1 MSKNNLEPIAVIG
14 IGAIMPGALS
24 KDEFWKNITEGKNSI
39 IEVPQDRWD
48 YRLFYSE
55 DRSIPDKT
63 YSKIG
68 GFITGFKFN
77 SLKYRIPPSVAKQM
91 DSIQHLALETASMA
105 LEDAG
110 YDKKDFDR
118 TRTAVIIANA
128 VGGIKNEYS
137 NTRIYKAF
145 YYDMLKHAEHFASL
159 PPAQQEAIIEEVE
172 AAVNQKFLPITED
185 SMPGELP
192 NVIAGRVANVFNL
205 NGTSFS
211 IDAACASSLA
221 ALDQAVNGL
230 RVGNYDMALCGGVD
244 QMMSPAAYIKFCKI
258 GALSADGSYAFDA
271 RANGFV
277 MAEGAGIVL
286 LKRLR
291 DAERDGDKIYGVIR
305 AIGASSDGKGKGI
318 TAPNPKGQKLAIE
331 NTFRQLDYTPGDI
344 GLMEAH
350 GTATKVGDAAE
361 LSALDDVFKPY
372 APAGSIGLGSVK
384 SQIGHAKAAAGIAS
398 VIKVM
403 LALHNKVLPPSINFV
418 TPNPIVD
425 WASTPFKVITEAR
438 EWKSD
443 KIRRANVS
451 SFGFGGTNF
460 HLAAEEYNPSLS
472 AKKASIPAAANVV
485 TSNNEEKEIMSQTQN
500 TASKYELL
508 VPMEK
513 LQGDM
518 MVFSGDSKQDLFNE
532 LNAAVQSIQGD
543 PLYLVKAAYKNHTAR
558 YKQYAVSINAESPE
572 KLKEKIQFFI
582 KTASASDV
590 WSESSLYLKMKG
602 IYPFYNHSEK
612 PKVCFMFPG
621 QGSQYVDMM
630 KDLASKYKVVRDTF
644 AEADVIL
651 KQLAGTTL
659 TDVIWSKEGES
670 KEEYKKREE
679 GIKQT
684 QITQPAIL
692 TANVAMMRLLYQ
704 FGIKPDVTM
713 GHSLG
718 EYGAAVAAGVL
729 SFPDAIRAVTT
740 RGTAMANIKV
750 PDCGKMAAIAAPV
763 EKIEPELKK
772 ISGYVAVANKNCP
785 TQTVIAGESKPVED
799 AVAMFTAM
807 GIQSVLVPVS
817 HAFHS
822 AIVRPASAVYRE
834 FLNGLEIHA
843 PKLPITSNV
852 SADFY
857 PSDPSKIRDMMVE
870 QIMSSVEWIKQVEL
884 AYARGV
890 RLFIEV
896 GPKRVLSA
904 FVTSTLS
911 DKKDIRVLASNHPK
925 RGGITEF
932 NDLMANLVAAGI
944 WIDWSKTDM
953 NKEDTI
959 FNPAF
964 VAAAGGKVAEVKEAA
979 CTESCSAAAGNGDI
993 QVAISG
999 IAAGTPG
1006 SWEKVFRDGNL
1017 DEILQGKNFIENIS
1031 VSEQEKQIE
1040 KNIEYVVKSR
1050 VGNHRVE
1057 KLTDVS
1063 QSVKLAAKK
1072 GEFDL
1077 EKEFGV
1083 PAKWVK
1089 SMDPSF
1095 TLAVAAGILALKDAG
1110 IPLVLYYKPTTAG
1123 TYLPDRWGLPQ
1134 SMIDDTGV
1142 IFTSAFP
1149 TVNSWAFEVSTK
1161 MADVLMGK
1169 TKKEVR
1175 AFYEQIIN
1183 SINDETLKAQI
1194 KAWFEERFA
1203 EYEHHNPRVFS
1214 QDFLLKAIP
1223 IAHSQFCQWIRARGP
1238 ATHLSGA
1245 CASTAQAI
1253 SVAEDWIKLGRA
1265 KRVIIIAADD
1275 VTNNVIQEWILAGF
1289 LASGAVSREADVTK
1303 AALPFDR
1310 RRNGMIVG
1318 MGAAGLV
1325 VEAESEIRK
1334 RGMTP
1339 LTRLLATE
1347 ITNSA
1352 FHPTRLDVNHVAEV
1366 MDRMVGRVEKK
1377 YHLNRSD
1384 MSKEMVFISHE
1395 TYTPARG
1402 GSASAEVFALKN
1414 TFKGDVQNVI
1424 VSNVKGFTGHSM
1436 GAGLED
1442 VIAVHSLNT
1451 GNVPPIANYKEPDP
1465 ELAGINLSKGG
1476 HYNFKY
1482 ALRLAAGFGSQLSM
1496 TLQEKTWSVG
1506 QPRIVDQAKY
1516 TQWLKEASNQDNPV
1530 LEVVNN
1536 TLRIKDNYQAGKRPA
1551 LVMEASQAFV
1561 DKAAAGHL
1569 HAAPAQASAP
1579 VATPA
1584 AAPVQT
1590 VTAPVQAAPAVSAA
1604 PAKKLDEATV
1614 TEEIVN
1620 LISEKTGY
1628 PKDMLELDLDME
1640 ADLGIDTVK
1649 QAELFAAMREMY
1661 NLPQAEGIQLKDY
1674 PTIRHCIN
1682 YALSASAA
1690 PAQASAPVAAPAA
1703 APVQT
1708 VTAPV
1713 QAAPAATPAP
1723 VAAPVTESPVAQPTA
1738 APAVSAA
1745 PAKKLDEATVT
1756 EEIVS
1761 LIAEK
1766 TGYPKDMLE
1775 LDLDME
1781 ADLGI
1786 DTVKQA
1792 ELFAAMR
1799 EMYNL
1804 PQAEGIQLKD
1814 YPTIRHCINYA
1825 LSASA
1830 APAQASAPVAAPAAA
1845 PVQTVT
1851 APVQAA
1857 PAATPAPVAAP
1868 VTESPVAQPTAA
1880 PAVSAAPA
1888 KKLDEATVTEEIVSL
1903 IAEKTGYPK
1912 DMLEL
1917 DLDMEADLGIDTVKQ
1932 AELFAAMRE
1941 MYNLPQA
1948 EGIQLKDYPTIR
1960 HCINYALSASKA
1972 AAAPAAEPAPQAQ
1985 SQSAQSTEVKAE
1997 APAQAAAPSEP
2008 KQYEGEDSHN
2018 KKLRFI
2024 PTLVD
2029 APLSAEANRRLS
2041 ADRTVLIFS
2050 DSAALTRAYVDAFK
2064 EQGVKTHIFTTLKT
2078 RSKNTTIVNWDSLEE
2093 TTSALE
2099 QYAKENPGQVQGIVY
2114 LLPCSIKKYDKKINP
2129 HADLTKFLM
2138 PLFMA
2143 SKIFVKDMSKR
2154 DDADTF
2160 LSVVFKVDGAFAYK
2174 TKEAISPTIGSVC
2187 GAANC
2192 LRKDFYEI
2200 GGVFTKIMD
2209 FEPTAEAEYMAEK
2222 TIYELLKGDDRA
2234 MISYYQGK
2242 RSTMFSL
2249 PRKLNMSKK
2258 HMDLT
2263 GKTVAFTGAGRGLG
2277 AILSQKLASQYK
2289 ARVLILDIIELTDK
2303 TPYWATLNE
2312 AELKELKNKMWL
2324 EMKADKTVRATPVML
2339 ERAFGKVKDSITLY
2353 KNMQKIK
2360 ALGGDVDYY
2369 QCDVTNGS
2377 MMKDVVTKIKAK
2389 YGKVDGLIHFA
2400 GFERSKLF
2408 TDKTTDEYYR
2418 TFDIKATSAA
2428 AFVALNFVKDT
2439 GFYAFASSIAG
2450 KYGNL
2455 GQSDYASAN
2464 DFLAKLCISLQNQ
2477 GQRAVSIDMSA
2488 YASVGMGVRPGVV
2501 EFLTSQGLKFVD
2513 PYDGM
2518 QIFLN
2523 EIVYGRVPEIV
2534 LTDDLGNL
2542 DWDKQIRINDPFIL
2556 EDEAEE
2562 GGNTPSGG
2570 NGGQSGT
2577 PAATEDSSESVKQPQ
2592 DETENFFL
2600 GEVKNL
2606 AAGKEIA
2613 AENTFN
2619 AEYPFLFDHAIEGTP
2634 YVPGVMGIETF
2645 METAS
2650 MLEGKIPQGLEDVH
2664 FYLPIKLLR
2673 RRPQSVRIKGV
2684 NDGGKVS
2691 MEIESDF
2698 INSKGVKMGSTR
2710 RHFTARVL
2718 EHFESKWNQYKDKV
2732 NLDGG
2737 EMAVSKEE
2745 IYSKYF
2751 HGPSFQVLGGI
2762 MKLDDNAVLGVYEK
2776 PSQVLFHDGPKH
2788 LIAYP
2793 MLIEACFQTCGYRDL
2808 AIENRMTLPDSIG
2821 KVYIH
2826 GKGEAPNKLYTLAVF
2841 TGKNIEGKSMYDGFV
2856 FDENGKLW
2864 IELSDYQM
2872 IGQ

>member
-1 MSKNNLEPIAVIG
+1 MSLIA
-14 IGAIMPGALS
+14 
-24 KDEFWKNITEGKNSI
+24 
-39 IEVPQDRWD
+39 
-48 YRLFYSE
+48 
-55 DRSIPDKT
+55 
-63 YSKIG
+63 
-68 GFITGFKFN
+68 
-77 SLKYRIPPSVAKQM
+77 
-91 DSIQHLALETASMA
+91 
-105 LEDAG
+105 
-110 YDKKDFDR
+110 
-118 TRTAVIIANA
+118 
-128 VGGIKNEYS
+128 
-137 NTRIYKAF
+137 
-145 YYDMLKHAEHFASL
+145 
-159 PPAQQEAIIEEVE
+159 
-172 AAVNQKFLPITED
+172 
-185 SMPGELP
+185 
-192 NVIAGRVANVFNL
+192 
-205 NGTSFS
+205 
-211 IDAACASSLA
+211 
-221 ALDQAVNGL
+221 
-230 RVGNYDMALCGGVD
+230 
-244 QMMSPAAYIKFCKI
+244 
-258 GALSADGSYAFDA
+258 
-271 RANGFV
+271 
-277 MAEGAGIVL
+277 
-286 LKRLR
+286 
-291 DAERDGDKIYGVIR
+291 
-305 AIGASSDGKGKGI
+305 
-318 TAPNPKGQKLAIE
+318 
-331 NTFRQLDYTPGDI
+331 
-344 GLMEAH
+344 
-350 GTATKVGDAAE
+350 
-361 LSALDDVFKPY
+361 
-372 APAGSIGLGSVK
+372 
-384 SQIGHAKAAAGIAS
+384 
-398 VIKVM
+398 
-403 LALHNKVLPPSINFV
+403 
-418 TPNPIVD
+418 
-425 WASTPFKVITEAR
+425 
-438 EWKSD
+438 
-443 KIRRANVS
+443 
-451 SFGFGGTNF
+451 
-460 HLAAEEYNPSLS
+460 
-472 AKKASIPAAANVV
+472 
-485 TSNNEEKEIMSQTQN
+485 
-500 TASKYELL
+500 
-508 VPMEK
+508 
-513 LQGDM
+513 
-518 MVFSGDSKQDLFNE
+518 
-532 LNAAVQSIQGD
+532 
-543 PLYLVKAAYKNHTAR
+543 
-558 YKQYAVSINAESPE
+558 
-572 KLKEKIQFFI
+572 
-582 KTASASDV
+582 
-590 WSESSLYLKMKG
+590 
-602 IYPFYNHSEK
+602 
-612 PKVCFMFPG
+612 
-621 QGSQYVDMM
+621 
-630 KDLASKYKVVRDTF
+630 
-644 AEADVIL
+644 
-651 KQLAGTTL
+651 
-659 TDVIWSKEGES
+659 
-670 KEEYKKREE
+670 
-679 GIKQT
+679 
-684 QITQPAIL
+684 
-692 TANVAMMRLLYQ
+692 
-704 FGIKPDVTM
+704 
-713 GHSLG
+713 
-718 EYGAAVAAGVL
+718 
-729 SFPDAIRAVTT
+729 
-740 RGTAMANIKV
+740 
-750 PDCGKMAAIAAPV
+750 
-763 EKIEPELKK
+763 
-772 ISGYVAVANKNCP
+772 
-785 TQTVIAGESKPVED
+785 
-799 AVAMFTAM
+799 
-807 GIQSVLVPVS
+807 
-817 HAFHS
+817 
-822 AIVRPASAVYRE
+822 
-834 FLNGLEIHA
+834 
-843 PKLPITSNV
+843 
-852 SADFY
+852 
-857 PSDPSKIRDMMVE
+857 
-870 QIMSSVEWIKQVEL
+870 
-884 AYARGV
+884 
-890 RLFIEV
+890 
-896 GPKRVLSA
+896 
-904 FVTSTLS
+904 
-911 DKKDIRVLASNHPK
+911 
-925 RGGITEF
+925 
-932 NDLMANLVAAGI
+932 
-944 WIDWSKTDM
+944 
-953 NKEDTI
+953 
-959 FNPAF
+959 
-964 VAAAGGKVAEVKEAA
+964 
-979 CTESCSAAAGNGDI
+979 
-993 QVAISG
+993 
-999 IAAGTPG
+999 
-1006 SWEKVFRDGNL
+1006 
-1017 DEILQGKNFIENIS
+1017 
-1031 VSEQEKQIE
+1031 
-1040 KNIEYVVKSR
+1040 
-1050 VGNHRVE
+1050 
-1057 KLTDVS
+1057 
-1063 QSVKLAAKK
+1063 
-1072 GEFDL
+1072 
-1077 EKEFGV
+1077 
-1083 PAKWVK
+1083 
-1089 SMDPSF
+1089 
-1095 TLAVAAGILALKDAG
+1095 
-1110 IPLVLYYKPTTAG
+1110 
-1123 TYLPDRWGLPQ
+1123 
-1134 SMIDDTGV
+1134 
-1142 IFTSAFP
+1142 
-1149 TVNSWAFEVSTK
+1149 
-1161 MADVLMGK
+1161 
-1169 TKKEVR
+1169 
-1175 AFYEQIIN
+1175 
-1183 SINDETLKAQI
+1183 
-1194 KAWFEERFA
+1194 
-1203 EYEHHNPRVFS
+1203 
-1214 QDFLLKAIP
+1214 
-1223 IAHSQFCQWIRARGP
+1223 
-1238 ATHLSGA
+1238 
-1245 CASTAQAI
+1245 
-1253 SVAEDWIKLGRA
+1253 
-1265 KRVIIIAADD
+1265 
-1275 VTNNVIQEWILAGF
+1275 
-1289 LASGAVSREADVTK
+1289 
-1303 AALPFDR
+1303 
-1310 RRNGMIVG
+1310 
-1318 MGAAGLV
+1318 
-1325 VEAESEIRK
+1325 
-1334 RGMTP
+1334 
-1339 LTRLLATE
+1339 
-1347 ITNSA
+1347 
-1352 FHPTRLDVNHVAEV
+1352 
-1366 MDRMVGRVEKK
+1366 
-1377 YHLNRSD
+1377 
-1384 MSKEMVFISHE
+1384 
-1395 TYTPARG
+1395 
-1402 GSASAEVFALKN
+1402 
-1414 TFKGDVQNVI
+1414 
-1424 VSNVKGFTGHSM
+1424 
-1436 GAGLED
+1436 
-1442 VIAVHSLNT
+1442 
-1451 GNVPPIANYKEPDP
+1451 
-1465 ELAGINLSKGG
+1465 
-1476 HYNFKY
+1476 
-1482 ALRLAAGFGSQLSM
+1482 
-1496 TLQEKTWSVG
+1496 
-1506 QPRIVDQAKY
+1506 
-1516 TQWLKEASNQDNPV
+1516 
-1530 LEVVNN
+1530 
-1536 TLRIKDNYQAGKRPA
+1536 
-1551 LVMEASQAFV
+1551 
-1561 DKAAAGHL
+1561 
-1569 HAAPAQASAP
+1569 
-1579 VATPA
+1579 
-1584 AAPVQT
+1584 
-1590 VTAPVQAAPAVSAA
+1590 
-1604 PAKKLDEATV
+1604 
-1614 TEEIVN
+1614 
-1620 LISEKTGY
+1620 EKTGY

-1649 QAELFAAMREMY
+1649 QAELFASMREMY

-1703 APVQT
+1703 EPVQT

-1713 QAAPAATPAP
+1713 QAAPAATSAP

-1792 ELFAAMR
+1792 ELFA
-1799 EMYNL
+1799 
-1804 PQAEGIQLKD
+1804 
-1814 YPTIRHCINYA
+1814 
-1825 LSASA
+1825 S
-1830 APAQASAPVAAPAAA
+1830 
-1845 PVQTVT
+1845 
-1851 APVQAA
+1851 
-1857 PAATPAPVAAP
+1857 
-1868 VTESPVAQPTAA
+1868 
-1880 PAVSAAPA
+1880 
-1888 KKLDEATVTEEIVSL
+1888 
-1903 IAEKTGYPK
+1903 
-1912 DMLEL
+1912 
-1917 DLDMEADLGIDTVKQ
+1917 
-1932 AELFAAMRE
+1932 MRE